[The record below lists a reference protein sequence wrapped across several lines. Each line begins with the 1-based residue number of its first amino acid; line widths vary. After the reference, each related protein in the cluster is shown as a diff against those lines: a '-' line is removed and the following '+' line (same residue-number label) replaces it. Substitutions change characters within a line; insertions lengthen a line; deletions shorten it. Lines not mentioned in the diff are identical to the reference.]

1 MKKYQNL
8 EHTADLK
15 IRAFG
20 QTKEE
25 VFVNMAVG
33 MFENICDKKAVL
45 KDQPVKR
52 EIKVKANDLPGL
64 LVEFLNELV
73 TLIDINNEIYTDY
86 RLQISRLRSSSSG
99 GQADY
104 RLQGVIRGY
113 KVKGLK
119 MDVKAVTYNELKI
132 EEKKGKWAA
141 EVVFDI

>member
-1 MKKYQNL
+1 MKKYLNL

-20 QTKEE
+20 KTKED
-25 VFVNMAVG
+25 VFSNMAVG
-33 MFENICDKKAVL
+33 MFENICEKRAIL

-52 EIKVKANDLPGL
+52 EIKVKANDLAGL

-73 TLIDINNEIYTDY
+73 TLGDINDEIYTDY
-86 RLQISRLRSSSSG
+86 RLQIS
-99 GQADY
+99 DY

-119 MDVKAVTYNELKI
+119 MEVKAVTYNELKI
-132 EEKKGKWAA
+132 EKKKGKWVA